1 MKNNC
6 GIYKITCLPTGKI
19 YIGSAVNLL
28 KRKQNHFEALANG
41 VHKNIHLQNAYKK
54 YGKSSF
60 VFEVLEM
67 VENKNN
73 LLAREQFWIN
83 ETKCTNRKVGGC
95 AICGETK
102 SGHKNTDEMVVDH
115 CHKTKKVRGLL
126 CNRCNTLLGL
136 IDDSPTFMKN
146 ITNYLNK

>member
-28 KRKQNHFEALANG
+28 KRKQNHFEA
-41 VHKNIHLQNAYKK
+41 
-54 YGKSSF
+54 
-60 VFEVLEM
+60 
-67 VENKNN
+67 
-73 LLAREQFWIN
+73 
-83 ETKCTNRKVGGC
+83 
-95 AICGETK
+95 GETK

>member
-73 LLAREQFWIN
+73 LLAREQFCIMKRQIQSYISEEDYSKLKLIAEKEGLLFATLIRQIILN
-83 ETKCTNRKVGGC
+83 YL
-95 AICGETK
+95 
-102 SGHKNTDEMVVDH
+102 
-115 CHKTKKVRGLL
+115 KTKKL
-126 CNRCNTLLGL
+126 
-136 IDDSPTFMKN
+136 
-146 ITNYLNK
+146 